1 MVNAASHPL
10 IQDAM
15 RKEAD
20 TIMEAN
26 EKLGTAPI
34 EFVLKL
40 GRIMLLLFNFGEF
53 TKMHH
58 PLSPHLLR
66 SFIEVFAALVNL
78 IGFVILATV
87 MIGIIFSIILKLILD
102 LCLGIVS
109 MVFNLKGFFVLR
121 GVNLHFLGSLMLF
134 VSMSVTRIAYAMN
147 KDADEE

>member
-1 MVNAASHPL
+1 
-10 IQDAM
+10 
-15 RKEAD
+15 
-20 TIMEAN
+20 MEAN
-26 EKLGTAPI
+26 ENLGTAPI
-34 EFVLKL
+34 EFVLKW
-40 GRIMLLLFNFGEF
+40 GRIMLLFFNFGEF

-87 MIGIIFSIILKLILD
+87 MIGIIFSIVLKLILD

-109 MVFNLKGFFVLR
+109 MVFNLRCFLVSWN
-121 GVNLHFLGSLMLF
+121 NLHFIGSSMLF
-134 VSMSVTRIAYAMN
+134 VSMSVTRIVYAMN

>member
-1 MVNAASHPL
+1 
-10 IQDAM
+10 M

-26 EKLGTAPI
+26 ENLGTAPI

-78 IGFVILATV
+78 IGFVILAAV
-87 MIGIIFSIILKLILD
+87 MIGIILCVILKLLLD

-109 MVFNLKGFFVLR
+109 MCSIS
-121 GVNLHFLGSLMLF
+121 GVSL
-134 VSMSVTRIAYAMN
+134 SSVESISLAV
-147 KDADEE
+147 

>member
-1 MVNAASHPL
+1 
-10 IQDAM
+10 M
-15 RKEAD
+15 RNEAD

-26 EKLGTAPI
+26 ENLGTAPI

-87 MIGIIFSIILKLILD
+87 MIGIIFSIILKLLLD

-109 MVFNLKGFFVLR
+109 MVFNLRSFFVLL
-121 GVNLHFLGSLMLF
+121 GGINLHFLGSLMLF

-147 KDADEE
+147 KDADDE

>member
-1 MVNAASHPL
+1 
-10 IQDAM
+10 
-15 RKEAD
+15 
-20 TIMEAN
+20 MEAN
-26 EKLGTAPI
+26 ENLGTAPI
-34 EFVLKL
+34 EFVLKW

-66 SFIEVFAALVNL
+66 SFIEVFSALVNL

-109 MVFNLKGFFVLR
+109 MVFNLRGFLVLR
-121 GVNLHFLGSLMLF
+121 LRGINLHFLGSLMLF
-134 VSMSVTRIAYAMN
+134 VSMSVARIAYLRN
-147 KDADEE
+147 E

>member
-1 MVNAASHPL
+1 
-10 IQDAM
+10 
-15 RKEAD
+15 
-20 TIMEAN
+20 MEAN
-26 EKLGTAPI
+26 ENLGTAPI

-87 MIGIIFSIILKLILD
+87 MIGIILCVIL
-102 LCLGIVS
+102 
-109 MVFNLKGFFVLR
+109 VLR
-121 GVNLHFLGSLMLF
+121 NVEVPPFMRRSYSEFTHHFGRPHLTLSELYINLLALVEL
-134 VSMSVTRIAYAMN
+134 V
-147 KDADEE
+147 